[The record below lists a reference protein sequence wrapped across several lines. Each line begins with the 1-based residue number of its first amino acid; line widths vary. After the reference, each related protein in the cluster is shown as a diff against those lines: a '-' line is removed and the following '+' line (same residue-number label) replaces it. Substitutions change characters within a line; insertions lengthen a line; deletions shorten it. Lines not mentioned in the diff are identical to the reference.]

1 MKSQYDDTERYVCQ
15 LLEMSGVDAERERA
29 LWGVLRHAYMAI
41 ALFERLDS
49 GQKAT
54 VAYMQKKLQY
64 FFASDFKLK
73 ERKRRKTEEK
83 KKPFPHTPY
92 KESKEERQVE
102 IEQKTHTHAVR
113 GNAVAGDGFN
123 ARREAFREAC
133 LQLRGQCDD
142 QMLADFFN
150 YWSETDRTGRMRFER
165 QRFWNTERRLARW
178 SKNHIASDNTA
189 AAIRLDRTQKR
200 QKQQAAAENR
210 EQQAAAVREQDNAR
224 REQAAQERKEK
235 MQLSDEYIREHPDSL
250 LARIARQPDNKK
262 SQKP

>member
-73 ERKRRKTEEK
+73 ERKGRKKEK
-83 KKPFPHTPY
+83 
-92 KESKEERQVE
+92 ERTKE
-102 IEQKTHTHAVR
+102 IETKEVKDEKISLSAER
-113 GNAVAGDGFN
+113 ENFGDQLGFVE
-123 ARREAFREAC
+123 RREVFRKDC
-133 LQLRGQCDD
+133 MRFLTVYDHQL
-142 QMLADFFN
+142 LANFYN
-150 YWSETDRTGRMRFER
+150 YWSETDNTGRMRMER
-165 QRFWNTERRLARW
+165 QRFWNTERRLSRW
-178 SKNHIASDNTA
+178 MKNNISSDNTA

-200 QKQQAAAENR
+200 QKQEAAAENR

-235 MQLSDEYIREHPDSL
+235 MQTSDDYISEHPDSL